1 MADSKRSGWSFAA
14 GVMVGGAVAL
24 WASFAWLLP
33 AMAPALAPGMASSGA
48 TANATSQLVPSNAA
62 PASRPAAGAAP
73 AVAAACGVEPLLAPA
88 SARDGRFTLQAA
100 AGAEPPSVRGY
111 LAAARDAARQGR
123 WRDSEVAL
131 LVACGLAA
139 GRSPRVSVPVAD
151 VQSLLGQRYLE
162 AAEVQR
168 DETARALLLE
178 RAEGL
183 LEQSLLAYTVV
194 LGSDASKSRMA
205 ARRVAALGKLR
216 EGPDRLAPADADG
229 AWNAPGAPA
238 LATLGAGAQPPWGG
252 PWAPGATESRSAR
265 QPAELIRS
273 DPELTELE
281 ANLAR
286 LQAQAANVARDPAGL
301 RQRSELARAQRDA
314 QCRDKPCLLRW
325 YAQRR
330 RELFA
335 EF

>member
-1 MADSKRSGWSFAA
+1 MGDSKRSGWSFAA
-14 GVMVGGAVAL
+14 GLMVGGATAL
-24 WASFAWLLP
+24 WAALAWLLP
-33 AMAPALAPGMASSGA
+33 AMAPALAPGIASSGA
-48 TANATSQLVPSNAA
+48 ATATSQLVPSNAA
-62 PASRPAAGAAP
+62 LASPPAADPAP

-88 SARDGRFTLQAA
+88 SARDGRFTLEAA

-131 LVACGLAA
+131 LVACRLAA
-139 GRSPRVSVPVAD
+139 GKSPRVSVPVAD

-162 AAEVQR
+162 AAEAQH
-168 DETARALLLE
+168 DEPTRAMLLE

-205 ARRVAALGKLR
+205 ARRVAVLGKLR
-216 EGPDRLAPADADG
+216 EGPDRVATAGADG
-229 AWNAPGAPA
+229 AWNTPGAPA
-238 LATLGAGAQPPWGG
+238 LATLGAGSQPLWGG
-252 PWAPGATESRSAR
+252 PWAPGAIESSGAR

-286 LQAQAANVARDPAGL
+286 LQAQAASVARDPAGL
-301 RQRSELARAQRDA
+301 RQRSEQARARRDA

-325 YAQRR
+325 YAQRK